1 MKKIIWKTTQVGN
14 FLSKND
20 LYDALNL
27 AKIKIADPF
36 LLCSKQFKL
45 GNKEEEL
52 RLVLLKVS
60 EIGFSN
66 GATFREICNKV
77 GQSGLRLCS
86 PEVAPQLL
94 IQESE
99 NLPDFELNVAT
110 AKMYSEEASFP
121 NDPFSFIFSVKKDF
135 LSFSRIHG
143 EIGEPK
149 DFWSGDTYFIF
160 CL

>member
-1 MKKIIWKTTQVGN
+1 MKKIIWKTVQIGN
-14 FLSKND
+14 FLSKNN
-20 LYDALNL
+20 LCDALDL

-36 LLCSKQFKL
+36 LLYSKQL
-45 GNKEEEL
+45 MLSNKGEEL

-66 GATFREICNKV
+66 GASFREICNKAIH
-77 GQSGLRLCS
+77 SGLKLCP

-94 IQESE
+94 IQESK
-99 NLPDFELNVAT
+99 NLPDFELNVASV
-110 AKMYSEEASFP
+110 KMYSEEASFP

-135 LSFSRIHG
+135 LSFSRIYG
-143 EIGEPK
+143 EIGEQK
-149 DFWSGDTYFIF
+149 DFWNENTFFIF

>member
-1 MKKIIWKTTQVGN
+1 MGN

-20 LYDALNL
+20 LCDALAL
-27 AKIKIADPF
+27 SKIKIADPF
-36 LLCSKQFKL
+36 LLYSKQFKF
-45 GNKEEEL
+45 GNKGEEL

-66 GATFREICNKV
+66 GATFREICKKTT
-77 GQSGLRLCS
+77 QSGLMLCP

-94 IQESE
+94 IQEGK
-99 NLPDFELNVAT
+99 NLPDFELNVASV
-110 AKMYSEEASFP
+110 KMYSEEASFP

-135 LSFSRIHG
+135 LSFSRIYG

-149 DFWSGDTYFIF
+149 DFWNGNTFFIF